1 MALFLPILRKPNLF
15 GKISIISLF
24 LVLLPATKWS
34 YSQNCKVAGTWLTPK
49 KDCEVRLFVKG
60 DILYGQFVWFADS
73 LDTKG
78 CPVKDVHNPEEALR
92 SRPLLG
98 KIFITGFEYNEKK
111 NSWSKGRIYNPENGN
126 TYKANLILKNMDTLE
141 IRGYIG
147 ISFLGRTSIWTRK
160 KKF

>member
-1 MALFLPILRKPNLF
+1 
-15 GKISIISLF
+15 
-24 LVLLPATKWS
+24 
-34 YSQNCKVAGTWLTPK
+34 
-49 KDCEVRLFVKG
+49 
-60 DILYGQFVWFADS
+60 
-73 LDTKG
+73 
-78 CPVKDVHNPEEALR
+78 VKDVHNPEEALR

-98 KIFITGFEYNEKK
+98 KIFITGFEYNERK